1 MESARNS
8 LVLDHLSRLAKLDSI
23 ESYLCDIIRAGP
35 RGTGGINYPFCPIS
49 DTPGVDQ
56 LNQCASEG
64 GFISRSRKWAMGP
77 HTAGL
82 EPLSIEYELFRL
94 RKFAS
99 MRCFMGPAVLATVSL
114 LYQIGFAEQVL
125 EHSLTCLLLVFL
137 KILTE

>member
-8 LVLDHLSRLAKLDSI
+8 LVLGHLSRLAKLDSI

-64 GFISRSRKWAMGP
+64 GFIRRRNCRQEMGDGSTHSWAGIIR
-77 HTAGL
+77 HR
-82 EPLSIEYELFRL
+82 I
-94 RKFAS
+94 
-99 MRCFMGPAVLATVSL
+99 
-114 LYQIGFAEQVL
+114 
-125 EHSLTCLLLVFL
+125 
-137 KILTE
+137 